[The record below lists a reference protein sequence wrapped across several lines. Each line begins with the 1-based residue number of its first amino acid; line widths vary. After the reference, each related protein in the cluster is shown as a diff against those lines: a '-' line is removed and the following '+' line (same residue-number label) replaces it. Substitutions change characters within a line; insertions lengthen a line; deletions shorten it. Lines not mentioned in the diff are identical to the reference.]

1 MLENLPLIV
10 LGLAVVLAA
19 PDVADIIRL
28 LTEEKK

>member
-19 PDVADIIRL
+19 PVVAEWL
-28 LTEEKK
+28 QEMTKEKP